1 MANHHIYRDLRPM
14 KNILNGQKVF
24 AKKISHAPYRYTL
37 ATSVRATDEQTDTIL
52 TKLKKER
59 I

>member
-37 ATSVRATDEQTDTIL
+37 NDYHEKAMFNGSALV
-52 TKLKKER
+52 
-59 I
+59 